1 MENFSPDNC
10 FDEMAKVLM
19 PDREP
24 TEVGYIELLEEV
36 KKLKKSKE
44 YERVSLLRKIAE
56 LKEENEELKKD
67 EEDVFQKMMSNALFG
82 YQDSSLGPIK
92 MLEEVNRLKQ
102 ENEKLKLLTD
112 GIMNEEGTGHILGC
126 NAYEKFCQAI
136 TELNYDER
144 WITEAK
150 KENTDLSDQIDELGV
165 LCENIDEN
173 AFKTWKEI
181 TGREDHVR

>member
-44 YERVSLLRKIAE
+44 FERVSLLRKIAE
-56 LKEENEELKKD
+56 LKEGNLRRNEDLLSFRSLCDGLRLPELTAECLW
-67 EEDVFQKMMSNALFG
+67 EEIQKR
-82 YQDSSLGPIK
+82 K
-92 MLEEVNRLKQ
+92 M
-102 ENEKLKLLTD
+102 
-112 GIMNEEGTGHILGC
+112 
-126 NAYEKFCQAI
+126 
-136 TELNYDER
+136 
-144 WITEAK
+144 
-150 KENTDLSDQIDELGV
+150 ENTDLSEQIDELGV

-181 TGREDHVR
+181 TGREDHTR

>member
-1 MENFSPDNC
+1 MSMENFSPDNC

-19 PDREP
+19 PEREP

-44 YERVSLLRKIAE
+44 FERVSLLRKIAE
-56 LKEENEELKKD
+56 LKEDNLRRNEDLLSFRSLCDGLRLPDLTAECLW
-67 EEDVFQKMMSNALFG
+67 EEIHK
-82 YQDSSLGPIK
+82 
-92 MLEEVNRLKQ
+92 R
-102 ENEKLKLLTD
+102 
-112 GIMNEEGTGHILGC
+112 
-126 NAYEKFCQAI
+126 
-136 TELNYDER
+136 
-144 WITEAK
+144 K
-150 KENTDLSDQIDELGV
+150 KENTDLSEQIDELGV